1 MANNKI
7 YSDYLMHYRTKGS
20 RNGYSK
26 DPNYTPVGQKAMTP
40 FEMQERRVK
49 GYAVRKGTEG
59 MADQMVKGLDRSA
72 EKREKEK
79 EERDRRRREED
90 AKWRDEMNKK
100 AMNTAETTADIGSA
114 LMGHPDKLIKRG
126 LDERKKR
133 KEAEAE
139 RDRLQDANIEY
150 QRKRAQQARE
160 DRANANRTRYKQQEA
175 IEATKAGH
183 GKAPTHF
190 KSGRY
195 ELATAG
201 GKGAQNSALSGYTQV
216 KQAQRAKRDYYHNEL
231 EKSKKISDKRNSRSD
246 IGNAIA
252 DAKSDAKKFGK
263 KVRNVSDFVVE
274 DTADRAKKLV
284 NKGKKKVSKLLKK
297 FR

>member
-1 MANNKI
+1 MSNNKI

-40 FEMQERRVK
+40 FEMQEHRVK
-49 GYAVRKGTEG
+49 RYAVQKGTEAG
-59 MADQMVKGLDRSA
+59 ANAIVKALDNDEELQRKQDENRA
-72 EKREKEK
+72 WREREKAK
-79 EERDRRRREED
+79 QEREAESFHKVGNTAGNVVEFINNPIDY
-90 AKWRDEMNKK
+90 ANKK
-100 AMNTAETTADIGSA
+100 IAKA
-114 LMGHPDKLIKRG
+114 KQ
-126 LDERKKR
+126 
-133 KEAEAE
+133 AEAE

-160 DRANANRTRYKQQEA
+160 DRATANRTRYKQQEA
-175 IEATKAGH
+175 IEATKGGH

-195 ELATAG
+195 ELATTG

-252 DAKSDAKKFGK
+252 DAKSDAKRFGK

>member
-26 DPNYTPVGQKAMTP
+26 DPNYTPVG
-40 FEMQERRVK
+40 
-49 GYAVRKGTEG
+49 
-59 MADQMVKGLDRSA
+59 
-72 EKREKEK
+72 
-79 EERDRRRREED
+79 
-90 AKWRDEMNKK
+90 KK
-100 AMNTAETTADIGSA
+100 AMDPLDYDSRKDDPDYYDRGRYFDDDTSQWRNNYDLTGKAKFKMFASSVAENLPGRNNPIRKAANAVRES
-114 LMGHPDKLIKRG
+114 KRAE
-126 LDERKKR
+126 ERSKQ
-133 KEAEAE
+133 
-139 RDRLQDANIEY
+139 QDASIDTN
-150 QRKRAQQARE
+150 RKRIQQARA
-160 DRANANRTRYKQQEA
+160 DREYANRTRYSQQEA

-183 GKAPTHF
+183 GKAPTNG
-190 KSGRY
+190 KSGR
-195 ELATAG
+195 LTAGFATAD
-201 GKGAQNSALSGYTQV
+201 AASSAAKAGIDGRDNAFRERAIARV
-216 KQAQRAKRDYYHNEL
+216 KADAMGRNASDMAKKSKVAYYHNEL

-252 DAKSDAKKFGK
+252 DAKSDAKRFGK

>member
-26 DPNYTPVGQKAMTP
+26 DPNYTPIGQKAMTP
-40 FEMQERRVK
+40 FELQEQRVK
-49 GYAVRKGTEG
+49 RHAMQKVVDYG
-59 MADQMVKGLDRSA
+59 VKSA
-72 EKREKEK
+72 FGNEDYEKRN
-79 EERDRRRREED
+79 EERDRQQREAD

-100 AMNTAETTADIGSA
+100 ARDTTVGVGEFLMSPLDYMAKKNKETKKAEEE
-114 LMGHPDKLIKRG
+114 HNKQ
-126 LDERKKR
+126 
-133 KEAEAE
+133 
-139 RDRLQDANIEY
+139 QDANIEY

-160 DRANANRTRYKQQEA
+160 DRATANKTRYKQQEA

-183 GKAPTHF
+183 GKSPTSG
-190 KSGRY
+190 KSGRI
-195 ELATAG
+195 TAG
-201 GKGAQNSALSGYTQV
+201 FAIADSGKNAGLSGYTRAR
-216 KQAQRAKRDYYHNEL
+216 QAQRDAASKRRDYYHNEL
-231 EKSKKISDKRNSRSD
+231 QKSKKISDKRNSRSD
-246 IGNAIA
+246 IGNALA

-284 NKGKKKVSKLLKK
+284 SKGKKKVSKLLKK

>member
-26 DPNYTPVGQKAMTP
+26 DPNYTPVG
-40 FEMQERRVK
+40 
-49 GYAVRKGTEG
+49 
-59 MADQMVKGLDRSA
+59 
-72 EKREKEK
+72 
-79 EERDRRRREED
+79 
-90 AKWRDEMNKK
+90 KK
-100 AMNTAETTADIGSA
+100 AMDPLDYDSRKDD
-114 LMGHPDKLIKRG
+114 PDYVDRGRYFDEDAGEYRNNYDFSSKAKIKM
-126 LDERKKR
+126 LTSSV
-133 KEAEAE
+133 AEALPENPIRRAANEVRAAKKNAE
-139 RDRLQDANIEY
+139 RSKQQDANIEY

-160 DRANANRTRYKQQEA
+160 DRATANKTRYKQQEA

-183 GKAPTHF
+183 GKAPTSG
-190 KSGRY
+190 KSGR
-195 ELATAG
+195 LTAG
-201 GKGAQNSALSGYTQV
+201 FSIADAASSIANAAREGRNNALRS
-216 KQAQRAKRDYYHNEL
+216 RARARAMADAMGRNASDMAKKSKVAYYHNEL
-231 EKSKKISDKRNSRSD
+231 QKSKKISDKRNSRSD
-246 IGNAIA
+246 IGNALA

-274 DTADRAKKLV
+274 DTADRAKKLI